1 MEVKYRYDLLAL
13 ENASLARINEF
24 LTSSLHQRDEQ
35 EHAAQR
41 RIQEL
46 ERMVKPL
53 RSIVAQMQNRE
64 SRLKA
69 CEQQMSN
76 LTDLFEKLVRT
87 TQDRNGAPLLS
98 EEQTGVPELS
108 QSVNEQELGTAS
120 KSAGQ

>member
-13 ENASLARINEF
+13 ENASLARISGS

-46 ERMVKPL
+46 ERVVKPL
-53 RSIVAQMQNRE
+53 KSIVTPMQNRE

-69 CEQQMSN
+69 CEQQIVK
-76 LTDLFEKLVRT
+76 T
-87 TQDRNGAPLLS
+87 
-98 EEQTGVPELS
+98 
-108 QSVNEQELGTAS
+108 
-120 KSAGQ
+120 

>member
-1 MEVKYRYDLLAL
+1 
-13 ENASLARINEF
+13 
-24 LTSSLHQRDEQ
+24 
-35 EHAAQR
+35 
-41 RIQEL
+41 
-46 ERMVKPL
+46 
-53 RSIVAQMQNRE
+53 
-64 SRLKA
+64 
-69 CEQQMSN
+69 MSN

>member
-1 MEVKYRYDLLAL
+1 
-13 ENASLARINEF
+13 
-24 LTSSLHQRDEQ
+24 
-35 EHAAQR
+35 
-41 RIQEL
+41 
-46 ERMVKPL
+46 MVKPL

-76 LTDLFEKLVRT
+76 LTDLFKELVRT

-108 QSVNEQELGTAS
+108 QSAVNEQELGTAS